1 MADWV
6 DFDAIKAQVSMEQ
19 ILERYN
25 LLHQMKQKGQQLIG
39 LCPFHKNSKPSFK
52 VTPERGI
59 WHCFGCDLGG
69 DVIEFVRLREGY
81 TDGDRNSGRRRAALL
96 IAEWYGIKS
105 TRPDRPSE
113 SVPQRPSESSVTESS
128 TEDQPVKEHN
138 SPDLVEDEV
147 VINPPLQFEL
157 KNLDPEHPY
166 LNERGLTPETI
177 TTFGLGYFGGKGT
190 MSGRIV
196 IPIHNQ
202 HGELIAYA
210 GRWPGDEGWPEHEDK
225 YKLPKGFHKSHVL
238 YNLHRAR
245 EHAAEG
251 LIVVE
256 GFFSVYDLWAKGR
269 RNVVASMGAS
279 LSSEQERLIVD
290 TVGQRGRV
298 LLAFDPDDA
307 GRRGM
312 TDAAARLTQ
321 HCFVRVVELRI

>member
-6 DFDAIKAQVSMEQ
+6 DFDAIKTVSIEQ
-19 ILERYN
+19 ILGRYD
-25 LLHQMKQKGQQLIG
+25 LLHEMKQKGQQLIG

-69 DVIEFVRLREGY
+69 DVIEFVRLSEGY

-96 IAEWYGIKS
+96 IAEWYGIESK
-105 TRPDRPSE
+105 RPDRPSE
-113 SVPQRPSESSVTESS
+113 PEPRKPSESGVTESS
-128 TEDQPVKEHN
+128 TEEQPVKEQN
-138 SPDLVEDEV
+138 SPGSGDDEAA
-147 VINPPLQFEL
+147 INPPLKFEL

-166 LNERGLTPETI
+166 LTERGLTKDTI
-177 TTFGLGYFGGKGT
+177 ATFGLGYFSGKGT

-210 GRWPGDEGWPEHEDK
+210 GRWPGGDGWPEHEDK
-225 YKLPKGFHKSHVL
+225 YKLPKGFYKSRVL

-256 GFFSVYDLWAKGR
+256 GFFTTYDLWAKGR
-269 RNVVASMGAS
+269 RNVVACMGAS